1 MRKTLIIVLLCCLYS
16 KMYATVYYVSSLTG
30 NDNNNGTSTSTPF
43 KNIQKAADIVLPG
56 DVVNVMNGTYTN
68 SCAQCDVI
76 KITRAGTAAA
86 WITFQNYAGHAPKIE
101 FNSWAGFFLG
111 SGAAYIRI
119 TGFDIQGNNANVT
132 LPNALNQPQSCAN
145 PGGSPTPIYNGTG
158 IAADGRNTTNKP
170 HHLRF
175 DNNTV
180 HDCGGGG
187 ISGIQSDYI
196 TIEDNLIY
204 NNCWYTIYG
213 NSGISFWQLWNF
225 DGTTT
230 THNFIRRNRCFGNR
244 LYVPWIGQCAI
255 TDGNGIIIDDS
266 RNTQNGSNLGVYTAR
281 TLIENNILWNN
292 GGSGIHTYESD
303 HVTILHNTAYQ
314 NSQSTEINNGEI
326 FANSSS
332 DIKIMNNILW
342 AAAGNLINSNYNN
355 TGITY
360 DYNLHWGG
368 TTAALVGANTVVAN
382 PSLVLPELT
391 LNADFHL
398 LTGSPAINEGDNAN
412 SNASDFDG
420 VARPYAFFVDIGAYE
435 KTGAL
440 PVEYL
445 DGLYASVVDRGI
457 ELHWST
463 GVERGTDHFEIQRSA
478 DGIEFDKIGAIVA
491 SGHSNQRKNYTFL
504 DKMPL
509 SGIQYYRLN
518 QVDQDGQSAFSAVV
532 VGQWKPVLVRVYPNP
547 VTDQFVIEKDIE
559 WSNAIL
565 YNALGQVVR
574 TYTFP
579 EDTRLE
585 GLSAGRYYLQV
596 FGDSYME
603 SVVLVKLH

>member
-1 MRKTLIIVLLCCLYS
+1 M
-16 KMYATVYYVSSLTG
+16 
-30 NDNNNGTSTSTPF
+30 
-43 KNIQKAADIVLPG
+43 
-56 DVVNVMNGTYTN
+56 
-68 SCAQCDVI
+68 
-76 KITRAGTAAA
+76 
-86 WITFQNYAGHAPKIE
+86 
-101 FNSWAGFFLG
+101 
-111 SGAAYIRI
+111 
-119 TGFDIQGNNANVT
+119 
-132 LPNALNQPQSCAN
+132 
-145 PGGSPTPIYNGTG
+145 
-158 IAADGRNTTNKP
+158 
-170 HHLRF
+170 
-175 DNNTV
+175 
-180 HDCGGGG
+180 
-187 ISGIQSDYI
+187 
-196 TIEDNLIY
+196 
-204 NNCWYTIYG
+204 
-213 NSGISFWQLWNF
+213 
-225 DGTTT
+225 
-230 THNFIRRNRCFGNR
+230 
-244 LYVPWIGQCAI
+244 
-255 TDGNGIIIDDS
+255 
-266 RNTQNGSNLGVYTAR
+266 
-281 TLIENNILWNN
+281 
-292 GGSGIHTYESD
+292 
-303 HVTILHNTAYQ
+303 TILHNTAYQ

-342 AAAGNLINSNYNN
+342 AAADNLINSNYNN

-382 PSLVLPELT
+382 PNLVLPELT

-412 SNASDFDG
+412 SNTADFDG
-420 VARPYAFFVDIGAYE
+420 VARPYAVFVDIGAYE

-463 GVERGTDHFEIQRSA
+463 GVERGTDRFEIQRST
-478 DGIEFDKIGAIVA
+478 DGVEFDKIGAIVA
-491 SGHSNQRKNYTFL
+491 FGHSNQRKNYTFL

-518 QVDQDGQSAFSAVV
+518 QVDQDGTSAFSTVA

-574 TYTFP
+574 TYTFS

-603 SVVLVKLH
+603 SVVLFKLH